1 MPDLAVQQQN
11 VLGDLDLLDRIER
24 FAKLMAS
31 SKVSIPHELKNSP
44 GDCLAVSLQAAAW
57 QMNPFAVAQ
66 KTHVIKGKIGY
77 EAQLVNAVVI
87 RHAPVEG
94 RLSYIYSEGWER
106 ILGKTRT
113 VKGEKGDYKVADWAP
128 KDEEGLWCEVA
139 ATLRGEQEPR
149 TLRVYMVQAWPRQST
164 NWANDPKQQLAY
176 TAVKRWAR
184 LHCPD
189 VLLGIYTPEELNR
202 TEPEER
208 DITPKDDKGS
218 RLKAIMREGTEKVEE
233 PERPEPA
240 DRAPP
245 DEHDRKTME
254 AAINTFTSYCR
265 TVEELEECGEDIKGM
280 IHPDLVDDVRQ
291 AFVAR
296 MKELRKEE
304 AKA

>member
-11 VLGDLDLLDRIER
+11 VLGNLDVLERIER
-24 FAKLMAS
+24 FAKVMSTA
-31 SKVSIPHELKNSP
+31 KVSIPNELKNSP
-44 GDCLAVSLQAAAW
+44 GDCLAVALQASAW
-57 QMNPFAVAQ
+57 KMNPFAVAQ

-77 EAQLVNAVVI
+77 EAQLVNAVVTC
-87 RHAPVEG
+87 HAPIEG
-94 RLSYIYSEGWER
+94 RLSYTYSEGWER

-113 VKGEKGDYKVADWAP
+113 VKGEKGDYKVQDWKP
-128 KDEEGLWCEVA
+128 QDEEGLWCEVA
-139 ATLRGEQEPR
+139 ATLHGEQQPR

-189 VLLGIYTPEELNR
+189 VLLGIYTPEELKQP
-202 TEPEER
+202 EPEER

-218 RLKAIMREGTEKVEE
+218 RLKAIMENGKADKEE
-233 PERPEPA
+233 QPERPEPA

-245 DEHDRKTME
+245 DQKDRNAME
-254 AAINTFTSYCR
+254 SAINAFLTSP
-265 TVEELEECGEDIKGM
+265 TIEALEKCGDDIKGM

-291 AFVAR
+291 AFVER
-296 MKELRKEE
+296 MKELRQE
-304 AKA
+304 KATA